1 MGPDGSIEHT
11 ALCVWSIDW
20 LTCIVWAFVR
30 VQIAKLW
37 CKVVSVVCF
46 ACLSKVRGAFV
57 TLGVVFSERKTQTPP
72 FFGLNRS
79 AMSM

>member
-1 MGPDGSIEHT
+1 MAQLSIL
-11 ALCVWSIDW
+11 LCVWSIDW
-20 LTCIVWAFVR
+20 LTGIVWAFVR

-46 ACLSKVRGAFV
+46 ACLSKVRRV
-57 TLGVVFSERKTQTPP
+57 LVILGVVFSERKTQTPS

>member
-1 MGPDGSIEHT
+1 MAQLSIL
-11 ALCVWSIDW
+11 LCVWSTDW
-20 LTCIVWAFVR
+20 LADIVWAFVR

-46 ACLSKVRGAFV
+46 ACLSKVRRALV
-57 TLGVVFSERKTQTPP
+57 ILDVVFSERKTQPPP